1 VRFASENSSHGL
13 QYASFKMGDFEMKGD
28 NRGKRRFS
36 RPNHARAT
44 RHEICGLRFGHDG
57 NKNIDPP
64 NPMNGLI
71 LQDWPENGD
80 NSPNV
85 KVLTLWQKLI
95 NFDPLPMRFTF
106 TAALVVLLVLAWI
119 VTGPLFRL
127 HDKIKLI
134 VATNLKKQKLIIN

>member
-1 VRFASENSSHGL
+1 
-13 QYASFKMGDFEMKGD
+13 
-28 NRGKRRFS
+28 
-36 RPNHARAT
+36 
-44 RHEICGLRFGHDG
+44 
-57 NKNIDPP
+57 
-64 NPMNGLI
+64 MNGLI